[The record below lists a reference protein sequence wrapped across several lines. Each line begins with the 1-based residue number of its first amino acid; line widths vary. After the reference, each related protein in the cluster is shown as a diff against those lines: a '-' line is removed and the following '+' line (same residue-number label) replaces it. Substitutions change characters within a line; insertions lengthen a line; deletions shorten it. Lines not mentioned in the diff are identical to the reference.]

1 MRFNILKL
9 TIFSDY
15 VIIAKTIKGDKMKK
29 DVVIIGGGASGLFC
43 ALNLNK
49 HLDTLI
55 IEPMPLGKK
64 FLVTGN
70 GRCNLTNIDHANAY
84 NKDLSSFFDKFNQF
98 DTIKTFSDL
107 GLLTYTDSEGRVY
120 PISNS
125 AVSVQTILQQKINT
139 LDHISHLKDYATSIC
154 KGDGEYIIT
163 TASGEKV
170 TSKYVVVA
178 VGGGAK
184 LDLPKDILVTPFT
197 PALCGLVTT
206 KNYGLNGV
214 RVQNVNVS
222 LYNKDIEVYRESG
235 EILFKENGI
244 SGIVI
249 MNISNHIKDFDSAML
264 KIDLLPSHTKSELV
278 RFIKETIQKNDLLV
292 SQILNGILHLSL
304 ANHILSKCGVQF
316 NAKASTLNDDKI
328 TAIADMIKCYTLK
341 VLGFLS
347 NNQIFAGGVMLSDL
361 NENLEH
367 IAHANLFVVGEF
379 TEVIGHCG
387 GHNLQWAF
395 TSGSIVGRAITER
408 AK

>member
-139 LDHISHLKDYATSIC
+139 LDHISYLKDYATSIC
-154 KGDGEYIIT
+154 KGDNEYIIT

-184 LDLPKDILVTPFT
+184 LDLPNDILVTPFT
-197 PALCGLVTT
+197 PALCGLATT